1 MIDKT
6 TDPLE
11 AIKIAIQ
18 REQEAHDFYFNHAQL
33 FENEG
38 TKQMFLFLA
47 KEEEKHRDKLL
58 VEEIPLKIELAYS

>member
-11 AIKIAIQ
+11 AIKIALQ
-18 REQEAHDFYFNHAQL
+18 REQEAHDFYKNHANL

-38 TKQMFLFLA
+38 TRTMFLFLA
-47 KEEEKHRDKLL
+47 GEEMKHKQKLQDELDKNYLY
-58 VEEIPLKIELAYS
+58 EM